1 MKICVFTGGRAEYG
15 LLKPLLKLLA
25 SDNDITLQ
33 ILVAGMHLCPEFGST
48 YKIIEEDGFFID
60 EKVEMILSSD
70 SPVSICK
77 SMGLGLISFSEALAR
92 LKPDTLVTLGDRFEN
107 FAVSSA
113 AWTLRIPIAHIQG
126 GEITA
131 GAIDDGFRHCITK
144 LSSLHFTATEEY
156 RNRVIQLGEQP
167 SSVFNVGAIN
177 VESLKKTEILDKDL
191 LEKELNFKINRS
203 TILVTFH
210 PATLDKTSSDIYF
223 KHVLDAIDADNSLR
237 VIFTKTLAD
246 TDGRVINTMIDEYV
260 AKNSDRC
267 MASISLGQLKYV
279 SALNYIGAVV
289 GNSSSGIIETASVP
303 VATVNIGDREKGRIC
318 PDNVINS
325 ENSIEGIS
333 DALRQALSPEFQSK
347 VQAVVNPYEKE
358 GTARLIF
365 NELSSFY
372 KDHGSKEFFDI
383 IP

>member
-25 SDNDITLQ
+25 ADNDITLQ

-48 YKIIEEDGFFID
+48 YKIIEDDGFFID
-60 EKVEMILSSD
+60 ERVEMILSSD

-77 SMGLGLISFSEALAR
+77 SMGLGLIGFSEALER
-92 LKPDTLVTLGDRFEN
+92 LQPDILVTLGDRFEN

-156 RNRVIQLGEQP
+156 RDRVIQLGEQP
-167 SSVFNVGAIN
+167 SCVFNVGAIN
-177 VESLKKTEILDKDL
+177 VEALKKTEILDKGI
-191 LEKELNFKINRS
+191 LEKELNFKINRR

-210 PATLDKTSSDIYF
+210 PSTLDKTRSDIYF
-223 KHVLDAIDADNSLR
+223 KNVLDVIDSDNSLR

-246 TDGRVINTMIDEYV
+246 TDGRVINTMIDDYV
-260 AKNSDRC
+260 AANSDRC

-318 PDNVINS
+318 PTNVINS
-325 ENSIEGIS
+325 ENSVEGIS
-333 DALRQALSPEFQSK
+333 DALKQALSPEFQSK

-365 NELSSFY
+365 NELSSFHI
-372 KDHGSKEFFDI
+372 DHRSKEFFDLI
-383 IP
+383 A

>member
-25 SDNDITLQ
+25 SDKDITLQ
-33 ILVAGMHLCPEFGST
+33 MLVTGMHLCPEFGST
-48 YKIIEEDGFFID
+48 YKVIEEDGFSID

-77 SMGLGLISFSEALAR
+77 SMGLGLIGFSEALDR
-92 LKPDTLVTLGDRFEN
+92 LQPDILVTLGDRFEN

-156 RNRVIQLGEQP
+156 RDRVIQLGEQP
-167 SSVFNVGAIN
+167 SCVFNVGAIN
-177 VESLKKTEILDKDL
+177 VESLKRTEVVDKDR
-191 LEKELNFKINRS
+191 LEKELGFEINRK

-210 PATLDKTSSDIYF
+210 PTTLDKTSSDIYF
-223 KHVLDAIDADNSLR
+223 KNVLDAIDSDTSLR

-246 TDGRVINTMIDEYV
+246 TDGRIINTMIDEYV
-260 AKNSDRC
+260 ARNSDRC
-267 MASISLGQLKYV
+267 MASVSLGQVKYV
-279 SALNYIGAVV
+279 SALHYIGAVV

-303 VATVNIGDREKGRIC
+303 VATVNIGDRERGRIC
-318 PDNVINS
+318 PANVINA
-325 ENSIEGIS
+325 ENNVESIS
-333 DALRQALSPEFQSK
+333 DALTQALSPEFQSK
-347 VQAVVNPYEKE
+347 VRNVVNPYEKE
-358 GTARLIF
+358 GTASLIF
-365 NELSSFY
+365 NELSSFQ
-372 KDHGSKEFFDI
+372 KHHESKEFFDLTS
-383 IP
+383 